1 MDFRKQSQLQFT
13 VRTSVVLLYQNG
25 EVWLHLTY
33 QERPPPRASLAP
45 LAAAD
50 ILDLA
55 ALCGAP
61 INSDNLTGG
70 SPWLHLG
77 DHQRPPPRTLL
88 APLAKPS
95 ATGVGSRP
103 SEARPRR
110 LVPCTANTHLCLGQR
125 LTLTSLGQ
133 CATPAASDLARCARK
148 ARSGERYT
156 LPK

>member
-1 MDFRKQSQLQFT
+1 MQCGSP
-13 VRTSVVLLYQNG
+13 
-25 EVWLHLTY
+25 WLHLTY

-45 LAAAD
+45 LARPSSAD
-50 ILDLA
+50 VL
-55 ALCGAP
+55 
-61 INSDNLTGG
+61 DNLSGG

-77 DHQRPPPRTLL
+77 DRQRPPPWTLL
-88 APLAKPS
+88 APLARPS

-110 LVPCTANTHLCLGQR
+110 LVPCTATLHLCLGQR

-133 CATPAASDLARCARK
+133 CATPATSDLARYARK
-148 ARSGERYT
+148 ALGGERCA